1 MLPDGSID
9 AHRADD
15 LLAQSTIASREP
27 PSELSEA
34 RVRKLRAQCA
44 LLQDEIEDLEKGLAT
59 PEEVALARRLAF
71 DHVIGVLHS
80 MLDELVPRLMG
91 LEAVE
96 ASAIIQETVYKTL
109 NELAKMNPFGEC
121 EPTVKQ
127 KHLKVEK
134 LNGVQLEALKTS
146 LQARRLEVQSSQR
159 SGALVSLAD
168 VKTNVI
174 ARFINV
180 RAKMLA
186 LHNRSAPQLVHVDAA
201 RAGEILSPMVAEMV
215 EALVGR

>member
-1 MLPDGSID
+1 
-9 AHRADD
+9 
-15 LLAQSTIASREP
+15 
-27 PSELSEA
+27 
-34 RVRKLRAQCA
+34 
-44 LLQDEIEDLEKGLAT
+44 
-59 PEEVALARRLAF
+59 
-71 DHVIGVLHS
+71 

-109 NELAKMNPFGEC
+109 DELAKMNPFGDC
-121 EPTVKQ
+121 ESAVKQ

-134 LNGVQLEALKTS
+134 LNGVQLEALETS

-168 VKTNVI
+168 VTTEVI

-201 RAGEILSPMVAEMV
+201 RAREVLKPMVDEMV